1 MAERS
6 GTAQKRH
13 VWITGASTGIGE
25 ALARKMA
32 REGWTVT
39 VSARSQDKLDALAEK
54 QPGIVPHALD
64 VTDLEAV
71 RAGVKAIEEKTGPI
85 DLAVLNAGTHEKD
98 SMETF
103 KAEEVRRIMELNYM
117 GVVNCVDAVLPG
129 MLERKSGHLA
139 LVASIAGW
147 RGLPTAAA
155 YGASKAA
162 VIALAES
169 LKFDGD
175 RLGIKVQVVNPGF
188 VKTPLTDLNEF
199 KMPFLMEVEDAVEA
213 FYNGLRE
220 DAFEITFPWKFA
232 FIMRRFQ
239 RMPYSLFFR
248 LISKGTGK

>member
-1 MAERS
+1 MAKGRAGEN
-6 GTAQKRH
+6 RH

-39 VSARSQDKLDALAEK
+39 ASARSEDKLNALAEK
-54 QPGIVPHALD
+54 QAGIVPHALD

-71 RAGVKAIEEKTGPI
+71 RAAVPVIEEKTGPI
-85 DLAVLNAGTHEKD
+85 GLAVFNAGTHQED

-103 KAEEVRRIMELNYM
+103 KAEEVRKIMELNYM

-129 MLERKSGHLA
+129 MVERKSGHLA
-139 LVASIAGW
+139 LVGSIAGW

-188 VKTPLTDLNEF
+188 VKTPLTDLNDF
-199 KMPFLMEVEDAVEA
+199 KMPFLMEVEDAADA

-220 DAFEITFPWKFA
+220 DQFEITFPGKFA
-232 FIMRRFQ
+232 FIMRRLQ
-239 RMPYSLFFR
+239 RMPYALFFPLVR
-248 LISKGTGK
+248 RGTKT